1 MRLFKKLFNKLF
13 RKATDDKKIYKAK
26 LYLLGNEAVCP
37 VCSGCAKKS
46 STYVTWKC
54 NDCGTL
60 FVELPE
66 NTENDREIIVSYFKK
81 DKK

>member
-1 MRLFKKLFNKLF
+1 MIKLIKKLYRKLFKKV
-13 RKATDDKKIYKAK
+13 TDDKILYKTK

-37 VCSGCAKKS
+37 VCSGCVKKS

-60 FVELPE
+60 FVEIPE
-66 NTENDREIIVSYFKK
+66 DSENDREIIVSYFKK
-81 DKK
+81 E

>member
-1 MRLFKKLFNKLF
+1 MIKLIKKLYRKFFK
-13 RKATDDKKIYKAK
+13 KATDDKKLYKAK

-60 FVELPE
+60 FVELPDDG
-66 NTENDREIIVSYFKK
+66 ENDREIVVSYFKK
-81 DKK
+81 ES

>member
-1 MRLFKKLFNKLF
+1 MQWLKNIYRKLFKKS
-13 RKATDDKKIYKAK
+13 TDDKKIYKAK

-60 FVELPE
+60 FVEMPGDSD
-66 NTENDREIIVSYFKK
+66 NDREILVSYFKK
-81 DKK
+81 E